1 MHGLI
6 AFYPMAEEIGENRNN
21 DYNLKEK
28 EGEIVYKNEDTFDNE
43 EDFQDIDDK
52 LNDINQISI
61 NERAE
66 ENEARCQNQP
76 SETHQKEYI
85 QNIERTTH
93 YETTTKY
100 KTEIT
105 LKEDEDED
113 EDEKEIYQMIKELNK
128 KRAKTNDKGN
138 RTNQILNRAKVNS
151 LYDIQKIAFK
161 MVKKTEYYKCYKK
174 NLAKIDKRPF
184 EGSSENLIFLAK
196 TIKEVFSENK
206 ENEQIIKIIT
216 NNNDYPPLIKFLNMT
231 IENFITLY
239 SDKCVSSD
247 LEEEYFLDLKRSYK
261 QLKKKLRDEGKSD
274 VYIESFTYFT
284 AHIKNV
290 YISIYRQ
297 SKNNLKD
304 K

>member
-1 MHGLI
+1 MHGI
-6 AFYPMAEEIGENRNN
+6 DVFYPMAEKIGENGTN

-43 EDFQDIDDK
+43 EDSQDINDK
-52 LNDINQISI
+52 LDDINQISI

-85 QNIERTTH
+85 QNIERTEH

-105 LKEDEDED
+105 LKEDEDE
-113 EDEKEIYQMIKELNK
+113 KEIFEMIKELNV
-128 KRAKTNDKGN
+128 KRAKTNDKGKK
-138 RTNQILNRAKVNS
+138 TNQITNRIKVNS
-151 LYDIQKIAFK
+151 LYDMEKTASK
-161 MVKKTEYYKCYKK
+161 MIKKTEYYKCNKK
-174 NLAKIDKRPF
+174 NLARIDKRPF
-184 EGSSENLIFLAK
+184 EDSSKNLIFLAK

-247 LEEEYFLDLKRSYK
+247 LEEEYFLDLKKSYK

-274 VYIESFTYFT
+274 VYIESFTYFA
-284 AHIKNV
+284 AHIKYV
-290 YISIYRQ
+290 YISIYRN
-297 SKNNLKD
+297 KKKAKKLKD

>member
-1 MHGLI
+1 MHGLDV
-6 AFYPMAEEIGENRNN
+6 FYPMAEKIGENGTN

-43 EDFQDIDDK
+43 EDSQDINDK
-52 LNDINQISI
+52 LDDINQISI

-76 SETHQKEYI
+76 SETHKKEYI
-85 QNIERTTH
+85 QNIERTEH

-105 LKEDEDED
+105 LKEDEDE
-113 EDEKEIYQMIKELNK
+113 KEIFEMIKELNV
-128 KRAKTNDKGN
+128 KRAKTNDKGKK
-138 RTNQILNRAKVNS
+138 TNQITNRIKVNS
-151 LYDIQKIAFK
+151 LYDMEKTASK

-174 NLAKIDKRPF
+174 NLAKIDKSSYKF
-184 EGSSENLIFLAK
+184 ENSSKNLIFLAK
-196 TIKEVFSENK
+196 TIKDVFSENK
-206 ENEQIIKIIT
+206 ENEQIIQIIM

-231 IENFITLY
+231 IENFIILY
-239 SDKCVSSD
+239 SDKCFFSD

-261 QLKKKLRDEGKSD
+261 QLKKKLRAEGKSD

-290 YISIYRQ
+290 YISIYEQR
-297 SKNNLKD
+297 KNKLKD

>member
-1 MHGLI
+1 MNGLI
-6 AFYPMAEEIGENRNN
+6 VFYPMAVKIGENRTN
-21 DYNLKEK
+21 DYNIKEK
-28 EGEIVYKNEDTFDNE
+28 EGEFVYKNEDSFDNE
-43 EDFQDIDDK
+43 EDFLSKDK

-85 QNIERTTH
+85 QNIERTAH

-100 KTEIT
+100 KTELT
-105 LKEDEDED
+105 LKEDED
-113 EDEKEIYQMIKELNK
+113 EDEKEIYEMINELNK
-128 KRAKTNDKGN
+128 KRAKTNDIGK
-138 RTNQILNRAKVNS
+138 RTNQITNRIKSNS
-151 LYDIQKIAFK
+151 LYDMQKIVFK
-161 MVKKTEYYKCYKK
+161 MYKKTEYYKCHKK
-174 NLAKIDKRPF
+174 NLVKIDKNSYNS
-184 EGSSENLIFLAK
+184 EDSSKNLIFLAK
-196 TIKEVFSENK
+196 TIKDVLSENK
-206 ENEQIIKIIT
+206 ENEQIIQIIT
-216 NNNDYPPLIKFLNMT
+216 NNNDYPPLIKFLKMT
-231 IENFITLY
+231 IENFIILY
-239 SDKCVSSD
+239 SDKCFFSD